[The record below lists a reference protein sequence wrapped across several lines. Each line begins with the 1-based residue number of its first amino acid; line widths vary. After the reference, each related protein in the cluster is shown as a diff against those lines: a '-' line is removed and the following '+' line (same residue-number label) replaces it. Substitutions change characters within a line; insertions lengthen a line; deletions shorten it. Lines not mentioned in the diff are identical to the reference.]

1 MHPLQQRQ
9 IDLVKAALQD
19 EGSYRSF
26 TDEKTRDL
34 VESRMHQARFREAV
48 TRAYHSSCAIC
59 RLRRSELV
67 KAAHIV
73 GDADGGEPVVPNGM
87 ALCKLHHA
95 AFDRNILG
103 VRPDLR
109 VAIRQDILDEV
120 DGPMLLHGL
129 QDFHGLPLGVIPRRH
144 DERPSA
150 DFLEQRWERF
160 RSA

>member
-1 MHPLQQRQ
+1 M
-9 IDLVKAALQD
+9 
-19 EGSYRSF
+19 E
-26 TDEKTRDL
+26 
-34 VESRMHQARFREAV
+34 
-48 TRAYHSSCAIC
+48 
-59 RLRRSELV
+59 
-67 KAAHIV
+67 AAHSV

-103 VRPDLR
+103 VRPDLH

-120 DGPMLLHGL
+120 DGPMLLQGL
-129 QDFHGLPLGVIPRRH
+129 QDFHGLPLSFIPRRH

-150 DFLEQRWERF
+150 DFLERRWERF